1 MLCFYSSYMTSA
13 FFTKATIG
21 SVSSAI
27 VFLMSFMPYIVIVS
41 TGSTMTLCTKIVMVS
56 KVDIL

>member
-1 MLCFYSSYMTSA
+1 MTSS

-27 VFLMSFMPYIVIVS
+27 IFLMTFMPYIVIVS
-41 TGSTMTLCTKIVMVS
+41 VGNTLTLTTKIVMVCNWNTH
-56 KVDIL
+56 KTIAI